1 MDIPIK
7 TEEEIKLMRKSGKI
21 LAEVLEECLEVAKA
35 GVSTLQIDE
44 FAEKLI
50 KQKGGKPAFKGYQG
64 YPATVCTAID
74 EVIVHGIPQANQI
87 LKEGDLLTI
96 DCGVIYEGMYTDA
109 ARSKGIGKISPEKER
124 LIKTAK
130 EALSKAIDLAKPGI
144 HLGQIS
150 KTIQETVEEAGFHII
165 RDLTGHG
172 IGKKLHEEPVVLN
185 YWDGDGPILK
195 TGMTLAIEPIFSIGT
210 SQMKTLNDKW
220 TLVTIDNS
228 TAVQEENTILITRD
242 GAEILTSLKT
252 DTD

>member
-7 TEEEIKLMRKSGKI
+7 TDEEIRSMRKSGKI
-21 LAEVLEECLEVAKA
+21 LAEVLEECLEAAKA

-44 FAEKLI
+44 FAENLI
-50 KQKGGKPAFKGYQG
+50 KQKGGKPAFKGYNG

-74 EVIVHGIPQANQI
+74 EVIVHGIPKKDQI

-124 LIKTAK
+124 LIKIAK

-150 KTIQETVEEAGFHII
+150 KTIQETVEDAGFHII

-185 YWDGDGPILK
+185 YWDGDGIVLK
-195 TGMTLAIEPIFSIGT
+195 AGMTLAIEPIFSIGT

-228 TAVQEENTILITRD
+228 PAVQEENTILITPD
-242 GAEILTSLKT
+242 GAEILTSLKN
-252 DTD
+252 DTG